1 MLKSKNLRRTW
12 ICLISVFV
20 VMVLSLSFS
29 FAESAGTYTTSV
41 SPQYRN
47 PLTGAIED
55 SGGEEKEALGQG
67 MAQSTVSGVGLVEID
82 ASGNV
87 YATYR
92 INNASAMSSINF
104 STSAGGGFYGVSAVN
119 TKSAGNSADYRIR
132 VPYAGAPVKCTLY
145 VAPMG
150 REVIFF
156 MTSAGLTPGQGD
168 FVSTID
174 TSVQDQASQGSES
187 AKAEEAKKTDDKKTE
202 EAKNAEDKKKDSTK
216 KNSKNAKASDSK
228 DKKDSKAKVSNKTQS
243 TQNKRYV
250 VYGALAVVIILAAAG
265 TFGYKKFIKK

>member
-92 INNASAMSSINF
+92 INNASAMSSISF

-119 TKSAGNSADYRIR
+119 TKSAGNYADYRIR
-132 VPYAGAPVKCTLY
+132 VPYAGAPVKCALY

-174 TSVQDQASQGSES
+174 TSVQAQASQGSES
-187 AKAEEAKKTDDKKTE
+187 AKAEEVKKTE

>member
-12 ICLISVFV
+12 ICLVSVFM
-20 VMVLSLSFS
+20 VMALSLSFS

-92 INNASAMSSINF
+92 INNASAMSSISF

-119 TKSAGNSADYRIR
+119 TNTVGNSADYRIK
-132 VPYAGAPVKCTLY
+132 VPYAGAPVKCALY

-174 TSVQDQASQGSES
+174 TSVQAQSSQGSES
-187 AKAEEAKKTDDKKTE
+187 AKAEEAKKTE
-202 EAKNAEDKKKDSTK
+202 EAKKAEDKKKDSTK

-228 DKKDSKAKVSNKTQS
+228 DKKGSKAKVSNKTQS

-250 VYGALAVVIILAAAG
+250 VYGALVVVIILAAAG

>member
-132 VPYAGAPVKCTLY
+132 VPYAGAPVKCALY

-174 TSVQDQASQGSES
+174 TSVQD
-187 AKAEEAKKTDDKKTE
+187 
-202 EAKNAEDKKKDSTK
+202 
-216 KNSKNAKASDSK
+216 
-228 DKKDSKAKVSNKTQS
+228 
-243 TQNKRYV
+243 
-250 VYGALAVVIILAAAG
+250 
-265 TFGYKKFIKK
+265 

>member
-1 MLKSKNLRRTW
+1 MLRSKNLRRTW
-12 ICLISVFV
+12 ICLISVFM
-20 VMVLSLSFS
+20 VMALSLSFS

-55 SGGEEKEALGQG
+55 SGGDSKEDLGQS
-67 MAQSTVSGVGLVEID
+67 MAQSTVSSVGLVEID

-92 INNASAMSSINF
+92 INNASAMSSISF
-104 STSAGGGFYGVSAVN
+104 STSAGGVFYGVSAVN
-119 TKSAGNSADYRIR
+119 TNTVGNSADYRIK
-132 VPYAGAPVKCTLY
+132 VPYAGAPVKCAIY
-145 VAPMG
+145 IAPMG

-174 TSVQDQASQGSES
+174 TSVQAQSSQGSDSSKSEE
-187 AKAEEAKKTDDKKTE
+187 AKKAEDKKAEEAKKAQE
-202 EAKNAEDKKKDSTK
+202 SKKDS
-216 KNSKNAKASDSK
+216 A
-228 DKKDSKAKVSNKTQS
+228 KKDGKKVKTSTSKEKKDVKAKS
-243 TQNKRYV
+243 QNEGQKKRAV
-250 VYGALAVVIILAAAG
+250 VYVALAVVIILAAAG
-265 TFGYKKFIKK
+265 AFGYKKFIKK

>member
-132 VPYAGAPVKCTLY
+132 VPYAGAPVKCALY

-187 AKAEEAKKTDDKKTE
+187 AKAEEAKK
-202 EAKNAEDKKKDSTK
+202 AEDKKKDSTK

-250 VYGALAVVIILAAAG
+250 VYGAIAVVIILAAAG

>member
-1 MLKSKNLRRTW
+1 MLKSTNLRRTL
-12 ICLISVFV
+12 ICLISMFM
-20 VMVLSLSFS
+20 VMALSLSFS

-55 SGGEEKEALGQG
+55 SGGEEKEALGQS

-92 INNASAMSSINF
+92 INNASAMSSISF

-119 TKSAGNSADYRIR
+119 TNTVGNSADYRIK
-132 VPYAGAPVKCTLY
+132 VPYAGAPVKCAIY
-145 VAPMG
+145 IAPMG

-174 TSVQDQASQGSES
+174 TSVQAQSSQGSDSSKSEE
-187 AKAEEAKKTDDKKTE
+187 AKKAEDKKVEEAKKTGE
-202 EAKNAEDKKKDSTK
+202 SKKDSTK
-216 KNSKNAKASDSK
+216 KNSKKAKTSDSK
-228 DKKDSKAKVSNKTQS
+228 DKKDAKAKDSSKTQS
-243 TQNKRYV
+243 KRYV
-250 VYGALAVVIILAAAG
+250 VYVALAVVIILAAVG
-265 TFGYKKFIKK
+265 MFGYKKFIKK

>member
-92 INNASAMSSINF
+92 INNASAMSSISF

-119 TKSAGNSADYRIR
+119 TKSAGNYADYRIR
-132 VPYAGAPVKCTLY
+132 VPYAGAPVKCALY
-145 VAPMG
+145 VEPMG

-174 TSVQDQASQGSES
+174 TSVQAQASQESNS
-187 AKAEEAKKTDDKKTE
+187 AKAEE
-202 EAKNAEDKKKDSTK
+202 AEDKKKDSTK

-228 DKKDSKAKVSNKTQS
+228 DKKDSKAKVSNKTES

-250 VYGALAVVIILAAAG
+250 VYGALTVVIILAAAG

>member
-20 VMVLSLSFS
+20 VMALSLSFS

-67 MAQSTVSGVGLVEID
+67 MAQSTVSGVGLV
-82 ASGNV
+82 SGNV

-92 INNASAMSSINF
+92 INNASAMSSISF

-119 TKSAGNSADYRIR
+119 TNTVGNSADYRIK
-132 VPYAGAPVKCTLY
+132 VPYAGAPVKCALY

-174 TSVQDQASQGSES
+174 TSVQAQASQGSES

-202 EAKNAEDKKKDSTK
+202 EAKKAEDKKKDSTK

-250 VYGALAVVIILAAAG
+250 VYGALVVVIILAAVG

>member
-1 MLKSKNLRRTW
+1 M
-12 ICLISVFV
+12 
-20 VMVLSLSFS
+20 
-29 FAESAGTYTTSV
+29 
-41 SPQYRN
+41 
-47 PLTGAIED
+47 
-55 SGGEEKEALGQG
+55 
-67 MAQSTVSGVGLVEID
+67 
-82 ASGNV
+82 
-87 YATYR
+87 
-92 INNASAMSSINF
+92 
-104 STSAGGGFYGVSAVN
+104 
-119 TKSAGNSADYRIR
+119 
-132 VPYAGAPVKCTLY
+132 KCALY

-174 TSVQDQASQGSES
+174 TSVQAQASQGSES

-250 VYGALAVVIILAAAG
+250 VYGALAVVIILAASG